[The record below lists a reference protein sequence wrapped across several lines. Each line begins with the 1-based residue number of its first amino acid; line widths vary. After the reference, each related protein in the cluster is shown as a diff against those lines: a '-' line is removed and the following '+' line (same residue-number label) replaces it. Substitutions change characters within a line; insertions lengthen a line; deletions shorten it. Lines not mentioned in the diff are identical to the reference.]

1 MTLELSPPQPSP
13 ERGGGPSQ
21 RTGEDEGSLFFLLL
35 CPNFLSRFFVS
46 ILGPDQTKIGTE
58 HFEEGNRPG
67 KLSKWAV

>member
-21 RTGEDEGSLFFLLL
+21 RTGEDEGSLF
-35 CPNFLSRFFVS
+35 FLSRFFVS